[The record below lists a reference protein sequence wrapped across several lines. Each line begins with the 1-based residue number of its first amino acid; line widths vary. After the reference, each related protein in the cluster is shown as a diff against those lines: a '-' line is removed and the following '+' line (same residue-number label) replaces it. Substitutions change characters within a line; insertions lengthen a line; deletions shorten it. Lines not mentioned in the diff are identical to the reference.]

1 MTGSPRTRSAGQ
13 VRKSPRRN
21 NVGQKTGK
29 VRKTTSVARRI
40 LNGKSTGKRIA
51 TKPAPK
57 VDVASNDVDS
67 NDEVEEVDN
76 NRDQRRQKTK
86 VSSNDVDGVLE
97 QPRRLTLV
105 SSREGA
111 VKRKKMTGKARK
123 PVRAPKLHESS
134 SSSSSSYENE
144 SDPSDDDDGNLFAG
158 RVVPNPTIAAA
169 VEVLDDDED
178 DDDDCADKKDAGDA
192 DEEDDYASDDY
203 ASATSHEETPP
214 RRSKIQ
220 RRLYDEDMEDEDRNN
235 RASSTTLSM
244 QRKSSGRKENG
255 ESAVV
260 NLDVPIRG
268 MSKSESRRNQQEYAT
283 QRVKAFV
290 TSKVFRKIKFI
301 SNDDMLREA
310 MDWVMRHEKV
320 PQDKRLMYRV
330 VYESVFNES
339 LNAKR
344 STCETAGKKI
354 VVEETMPKFQ
364 EKGKEL
370 FTIEELCTL
379 RRAKTEREKEAAFW
393 FFGEFLSC
401 VVGKRVW
408 NVQKQYQLISQATM
422 TGSSDKLVTI
432 SDEAFALLM
441 YENYEDKWTKQGSA
455 QAGQSEQSRKK
466 VIRGKYTLQ
475 NSGTCKYGGWSHAGM
490 RRFNELYD
498 LVVEDRACPQ
508 AAAVEKEFLNYCI
521 KEGNRKKVGGRR
533 SDEPT
538 AVEGSA
544 SMLQPRYIRAAW
556 DLNDE

>member
-1 MTGSPRTRSAGQ
+1 
-13 VRKSPRRN
+13 
-21 NVGQKTGK
+21 
-29 VRKTTSVARRI
+29 
-40 LNGKSTGKRIA
+40 
-51 TKPAPK
+51 
-57 VDVASNDVDS
+57 
-67 NDEVEEVDN
+67 
-76 NRDQRRQKTK
+76 
-86 VSSNDVDGVLE
+86 
-97 QPRRLTLV
+97 
-105 SSREGA
+105 
-111 VKRKKMTGKARK
+111 MTGKARK
-123 PVRAPKLHESS
+123 PVRAPKLHKS

-158 RVVPNPTIAAA
+158 RVVPNPTIAAV
-169 VEVLDDDED
+169 VEVLEDDDD
-178 DDDDCADKKDAGDA
+178 DDDDCADKKEAGDA
-192 DEEDDYASDDY
+192 DEEDDYASATSHEETPPQRSKIQRRLDDEDVEDEDREDDY

-220 RRLYDEDMEDEDRNN
+220 RRLYDEDVEDEDRNN
-235 RASSTTLSM
+235 RASSTSTLSM

-422 TGSSDKLVTI
+422 TGSSDKLVTV

-441 YENYEDKWTKQGSA
+441 YEITKISGRNRVVHRQDNRSKA
-455 QAGQSEQSRKK
+455 ERK
-466 VIRGKYTLQ
+466 
-475 NSGTCKYGGWSHAGM
+475 
-490 RRFNELYD
+490 
-498 LVVEDRACPQ
+498 
-508 AAAVEKEFLNYCI
+508 
-521 KEGNRKKVGGRR
+521 
-533 SDEPT
+533 
-538 AVEGSA
+538 
-544 SMLQPRYIRAAW
+544 
-556 DLNDE
+556 